1 MNKSKLR
8 LSILAIALMGI
19 NATAW
24 ADNRAVQISIG
35 GIGPGVDAA
44 AFETVKQV
52 IGNTVANGVIDKF
65 NVLGYGIEGGF
76 SACAEANSR
85 SRGFPAFVKQ
95 LRTISPNKNTTAYSL
110 NVVATC
116 TADN

>member
-1 MNKSKLR
+1 MQSTCFKMYSASFTALEST
-8 LSILAIALMGI
+8 LGEAGAI
-19 NATAW
+19 
-24 ADNRAVQISIG
+24 
-35 GIGPGVDAA
+35 
-44 AFETVKQV
+44 ETVKQV
-52 IGNTVANGVIDKF
+52 IGNAVANGVIDKF